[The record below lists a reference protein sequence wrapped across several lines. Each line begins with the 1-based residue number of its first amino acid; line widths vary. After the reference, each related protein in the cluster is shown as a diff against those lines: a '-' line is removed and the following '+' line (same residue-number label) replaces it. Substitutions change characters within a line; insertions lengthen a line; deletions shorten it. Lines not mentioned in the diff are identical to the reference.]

1 MREWIEGIYS
11 QLVFLGLSKTYL
23 KKFFIDD
30 PSSIQIYQMLVETE
44 LSEDE
49 KNAVGF
55 AKMIVDHM
63 MDTLGSLVDEKDV
76 VKLEDRILLL
86 EKLIENIFI
95 SLSLPCTR
103 KSVIYLL
110 EDRLFVIKIKLF
122 K

>member
-1 MREWIEGIYS
+1 M
-11 QLVFLGLSKTYL
+11 FLGLSKTYL